1 MFSTFI
7 INQRENKHSIPPSH
21 LPHRET
27 IASPVRNKPMHTEEH
42 LIGFKV
48 TSALR
53 TGKDAYSV

>member
-1 MFSTFI
+1 
-7 INQRENKHSIPPSH
+7 
-21 LPHRET
+21 
-27 IASPVRNKPMHTEEH
+27 MHTEEH